1 MASLRYYVIARLL
14 LMIPMVFILLTF
26 VFFILRVL
34 PGDPVSAL
42 LGPKASPQQ
51 IAEIRE
57 KLGLNKP
64 LLIQYFDYILNLMKG
79 DFGKSMLTRR
89 PVIKEIFERFPATLE
104 LTIWS
109 MLIAF
114 LIGLLLGVE
123 SAKRWGS
130 FWDSVSRGYA
140 IVIYAVP
147 VFWLGLMMQLIFGI
161 KLGILPVSGRISP
174 LMEPDHIT
182 GLFLID
188 SVLTWDWEAF
198 WDAFKH
204 LVLPSVTLGLVL
216 SSVFVRLVRGNMLE
230 VLRMDFIRAAR
241 ARGIAERSVF
251 YRHALK
257 NALIPVL
264 TMLGLE
270 FALLLAGAVLTE
282 TTFSWPGIG
291 TFLIMRVRYRDFM
304 AVQGVIVFYA
314 ILVAFVGLLVDIVCA
329 YVDPRIRY

>member
-1 MASLRYYVIARLL
+1 
-14 LMIPMVFILLTF
+14 MIPMVLILLTF

-51 IAEIRE
+51 VAEIRE

-64 LLIQYFDYILNLMKG
+64 LLVQYFDYIFNLVKG

-104 LTIWS
+104 LTICS
-109 MLIAF
+109 MFVAF
-114 LIGLLLGVE
+114 LIGLVLGVE

-130 FWDSVSRGYA
+130 FWDSVSRSYA

-188 SVLTWDWEAF
+188 GILTWDWEAF

-314 ILVAFVGLLVDIVCA
+314 VLVAFVGLLVDIICA